1 MISWADSVRNEVT
14 QRVKVDRN
22 ILQTIKRR
30 KAKWIGQILRRNCLL
45 NHVIAK
51 KIKGRIEVTGR
62 RGRRHTK
69 LLDDPK
75 LQKGSWILK
84 EDALDHRSVESL
96 FWKRLRTCR
105 KADN

>member
-51 KIKGRIEVTGR
+51 KNKRKYRSDGKTRKNTYEATG
-62 RGRRHTK
+62 
-69 LLDDPK
+69 
-75 LQKGSWILK
+75 
-84 EDALDHRSVESL
+84 
-96 FWKRLRTCR
+96 
-105 KADN
+105 